1 MTLTADCYVKA
12 LRHIADADGLKANIK
27 GSLLGSIGIGVVAL
41 VCSVILGRVFSI
53 YNDIS
58 MLSYS
63 YVCSKALLVKSPDMV
78 WS

>member
-41 VCSVILGRVFSI
+41 VCSVILGKF
-53 YNDIS
+53 
-58 MLSYS
+58 
-63 YVCSKALLVKSPDMV
+63 
-78 WS
+78 